1 MSKHQEFIDWVES
14 LIRNQ
19 EEPIIPS
26 DGAASYWEAL
36 KSTQTEKEKPDFTDN
51 GKLILRKLQEMPQGA
66 YKAKDIAE
74 ALFIMS
80 KSVSS
85 AMRKLVNEGYVEK
98 IGKDPI
104 AYSITEKGRNVVF
117 NEGENE

>member
-80 KSVSS
+80 KSVSG
-85 AMRKLVNEGYVEK
+85 AMRKLVTDGFLAK
-98 IGKDPI
+98 L
-104 AYSITEKGRNVVF
+104 
-117 NEGENE
+117 GENPFTYSFPKLGESVSLDEE

>member
-14 LIRNQ
+14 LIRSQ

-26 DGAASYWEAL
+26 EGAAAYWEAL
-36 KSTQTEKEKPDFTDN
+36 KSTNTESEKPEFTDN
-51 GKLILRKLQEMPQGA
+51 GKMILKKLQEMPDGA

-80 KSVSS
+80 KSVSG
-85 AMRKLVNEGYVEK
+85 AMRKLVSGGYVEK

-104 AYSITEKGRNVVF
+104 AYAITEKGKNVIF
-117 NEGENE
+117 EGENE